1 MLLTLG
7 LIGIT
12 VGISLLAW
20 QRPWLF
26 DALIYW
32 PPAVGRGQWW
42 RLVTHGFIHADGSHL
57 LFNMITL
64 FFFGAA
70 MERVLVPHIG
80 TVGFVLFY
88 LVGIVVAILPS
99 HLRHRHD
106 PHYRSL
112 GASGAVAA
120 VLFAYILLQPWAMLL
135 VMFLPMPAIAF
146 AVIYVGY
153 SIWAE
158 RRARDNINHGAHLWG
173 AAWGVGFMLFLEP
186 RLLSRFLDQLTS
198 PPGL

>member
-1 MLLTLG
+1 MITLA

-20 QRPWLF
+20 QRPRLF

-42 RLVTHGFIHADGSHL
+42 RLITHGFIHADATHL

-64 FFFGAA
+64 FFFGTA
-70 MERVLVPHIG
+70 MERVLVAHVG

-88 LVGIVVAILPS
+88 LAGIVIAILPS
-99 HLRHRHD
+99 HVRHRHD
-106 PHYRSL
+106 HGYRSL

-146 AVIYVGY
+146 AAIYVGY
-153 SIWAE
+153 SLWAA
-158 RRARDNINHGAHLWG
+158 RRAPDNINHGAHLWG
-173 AAWGVGFMLFLEP
+173 AAWGVGFMLLLEP
-186 RLLSRFLDQLTS
+186 RLLARFLEQLAS
-198 PPGL
+198 PPGS